1 MSKLKHKT
9 PTTKKQWKRQFRNT
23 MKHML
28 LVFLIFH
35 DSCIKHVFSESR
47 IRSMK
52 EHVHDA
58 HVETSKKNKIEKK
71 PVMIWV
77 IHFQIYIGLYSSAIS
92 TLNFLSPALPFSH
105 KLPGLRMQA
114 ANPSAQWR
122 VSSVHCDS
130 LLGAWG
136 TCLLYVKT
144 LNQKN

>member
-1 MSKLKHKT
+1 MIHTSHRVYMSKLKHKT

-71 PVMIWV
+71 PVMGDTFSDLHRFILEC
-77 IHFQIYIGLYSSAIS
+77 HFDPEFPFTSPPIQPQIAGPAYAGCQSIS
-92 TLNFLSPALPFSH
+92 TVAGFERAL
-105 KLPGLRMQA
+105 
-114 ANPSAQWR
+114 
-122 VSSVHCDS
+122 
-130 LLGAWG
+130 
-136 TCLLYVKT
+136 
-144 LNQKN
+144 